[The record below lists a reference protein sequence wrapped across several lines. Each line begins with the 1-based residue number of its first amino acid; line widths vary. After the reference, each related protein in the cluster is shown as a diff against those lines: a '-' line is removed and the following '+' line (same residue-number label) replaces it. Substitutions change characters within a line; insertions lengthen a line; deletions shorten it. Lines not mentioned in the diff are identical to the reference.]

1 MTITRTAISA
11 VVAGIGGVSLL
22 VPLASPL
29 PFHEPGPTGGSD
41 QQTPT
46 CLTEHELGVVRE
58 SLADLDLPAHC
69 ACKLMCPG
77 MLEVMLGAGACPSG

>member
-22 VPLASPL
+22 VPLAAAL
-29 PFHEPGPTGGSD
+29 PFHEPGPAGGSR
-41 QQTPT
+41 QQTQ
-46 CLTEHELGVVRE
+46 CLSEDELGAVRQ
-58 SLADLDLPAHC
+58 SLADLDLPTHC

-77 MLEVMLGAGACPSG
+77 MLEVMLGAGSCTSG